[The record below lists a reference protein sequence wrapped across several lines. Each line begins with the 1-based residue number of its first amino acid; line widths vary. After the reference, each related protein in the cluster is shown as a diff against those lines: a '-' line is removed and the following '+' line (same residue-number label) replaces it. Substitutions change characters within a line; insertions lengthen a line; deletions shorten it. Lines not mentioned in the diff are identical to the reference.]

1 MLYSCTHTATVV
13 VKGLAAAVPHHT
25 TDSCY
30 RQTVWRKTQGK
41 PRNNSMGR
49 VYTVKVELVE
59 EI

>member
-30 RQTVWRKTQGK
+30 RQTVWRKLNKKTAGT
-41 PRNNSMGR
+41 
-49 VYTVKVELVE
+49 TVWVEFIL
-59 EI
+59 